1 MTRLIQARLVN
12 GPFDDPG
19 LYLDFRFGRRAML
32 FDLGDLG
39 ALSAR
44 SLLRVSHAFVSHRH
58 LDHFAGFDR
67 LLRLCLYRP
76 TTIRLVGPPG
86 MIAGVA
92 AKLGAYLWNLLD
104 EGSVAF
110 ALEVAEFAEDRL
122 GPWTRFAARAGF
134 RPEPAGETTLPPGLV
149 LAEGDLAVS
158 AVTLDHGTPCLAF
171 ALQESVGVKVI
182 AAALA
187 PMGLEV
193 GPWLSHAK
201 SAVRAGAPDDLPIE
215 AAPGRVLPLGL
226 LKEHAL
232 LVAPGQRLAYVTD
245 AAFHPANAERIV
257 ALAANADHLFIEA
270 AFLEADREL
279 ASSRHHLT
287 ARQAGELASRAGVR
301 RLTVFHHSARYLE
314 RPDALRHEAEDAF
327 RAGSVG
333 HLPAD

>member
-19 LYLDFRFGRRAML
+19 LFLDFRFGRRAML

-58 LDHFAGFDR
+58 LDHFTGFDR

-86 MIAGVA
+86 MTRGVA
-92 AKLGAYLWNLLD
+92 AKLDAYLWNLLD
-104 EGSVAF
+104 EASVAF
-110 ALEVAEFAEDRL
+110 ELQVAEFADGRL
-122 GPWTRFAARAGF
+122 GPWTGFAARAGF
-134 RPEPAGETTLPPGLV
+134 RPEPAGEASLPPGLV
-149 LAEGDLAVS
+149 LAEGDLAIS

-171 ALQESVGVKVI
+171 ALQESMGVKVI
-182 AAALA
+182 PAALA
-187 PMGLEV
+187 ALGLEV
-193 GPWLSHAK
+193 GPWLGHAK
-201 SAVRAGAPDDLPIE
+201 SAVRAGAPDDQPVE
-215 AAPGRVLPLGL
+215 AGPGRVLPLGL
-226 LKEHAL
+226 LKERAL
-232 LVAPGQRLAYVTD
+232 LAAPGQRLAYVTD

-279 ASSRHHLT
+279 ASTRHHLT
-287 ARQAGELASRAGVR
+287 AHQAGELASRAGVR

-314 RPDALRHEAEDAF
+314 RPDALRREAEDAF
-327 RAGSVG
+327 GAGG
-333 HLPAD
+333 AGRQPG